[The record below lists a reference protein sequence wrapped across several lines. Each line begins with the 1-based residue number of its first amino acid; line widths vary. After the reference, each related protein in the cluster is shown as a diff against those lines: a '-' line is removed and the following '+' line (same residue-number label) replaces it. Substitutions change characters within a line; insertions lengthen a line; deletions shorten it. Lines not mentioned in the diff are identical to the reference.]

1 MWWLIQLSIPRTF
14 IPTSSRLTAIP
25 FLNLRPQFIALR
37 IEDGSFH
44 PLFPHGWILLH
55 QSEQGML
62 PMQIVLPCKFVKL
75 LGYEW
80 EGVREGGVMA
90 SDHLPSCWC

>member
-14 IPTSSRLTAIP
+14 ISPPSRSTAIP
-25 FLNLRPQFIALR
+25 LLNLRPQFIALR

-44 PLFPHGWILLH
+44 PLFPQDWILLH

-62 PMQIVLPCKFVKL
+62 PIQIVLSCEFVKL
-75 LGYEW
+75 LAYEW

-90 SDHLPSCWC
+90 ADHLLSC